1 MGNHTV
7 DHMQQGPIQ
16 CAQQN
21 NQTGHKNY
29 EFKKVCGGRK
39 KKKERIETW
48 NAFLLRFQNINLSN
62 KPLDSFQKFHL
73 TTYGLSVELKINHR
87 II

>member
-1 MGNHTV
+1 MWG
-7 DHMQQGPIQ
+7 Q
-16 CAQQN
+16 
-21 NQTGHKNY
+21 K
-29 EFKKVCGGRK
+29 K